1 MNRGDEADGPPIAK
15 SDPSTP
21 AVSADADL
29 EGAEEA
35 PEPSAPF
42 AVVIFGDGSAAIDGE
57 PVPRVPGEP
66 LDVAILDMLHGYARR
81 RNAPVT
87 GAITDPSAYYVAV
100 VEVAPDGASKLLE
113 QIDGD
118 TDSAELVAEPVE
130 VVEPVVHVQY
140 SESVAAFG
148 DSSPL
153 NETAFPDTGREAD
166 AESQGAGP
174 RTTPSDLRPALGKE
188 SARKR
193 TQPQSDDEYER
204 PGLLHRPLVVGGV
217 AAGVAVFV
225 IASLVALG
233 TGSSGTEEQNQAAES
248 GNEKSGSPMILELP
262 SESTSAISSPSV
274 SASPSVSPSKPK
286 PKPKPKRSPSAS
298 VTTKSVPP
306 KPKETKKTPGDPKM
320 PTGPVVFK
328 NEKWS
333 FCVDLFGQG
342 GGKSGTRIWDD
353 HSCTT
358 SPRDNQLWKLEPVRG
373 NSTDGSSLYLI
384 RNVKDGLCMDLPGE
398 GGVEVS
404 TQIVERECKATER
417 DNQLWWLDKRSNG
430 AYWIRN
436 QKSGDMC
443 MDVSRTSAKPSNAR
457 LTVSACGDSA
467 AVQWRIVKG

>member
-1 MNRGDEADGPPIAK
+1 MNRGDEADGPPIAE
-15 SDPSTP
+15 SDPPTP

-29 EGAEEA
+29 EGAEKA
-35 PEPSAPF
+35 PGLSAPF

-57 PVPRVPGEP
+57 SVPRLPGEP
-66 LDVAILDMLHGYARR
+66 LDVAILDMLHGYARS
-81 RNAPVT
+81 RNALVT
-87 GAITDPSAYYVAV
+87 ASITDLSAYYMAV
-100 VEVAPDGASKLLE
+100 IEVAPDGASRLLE

-118 TDSAELVAEPVE
+118 EGSAELVAEPVP

-140 SESVAAFG
+140 SESVSAFG
-148 DSSPL
+148 HGSPL
-153 NETAFPDTGREAD
+153 DETAFPDTDREAD
-166 AESQGAGP
+166 AESQDAGP
-174 RTTPSDLRPALGKE
+174 RTTASDLRPALGKE
-188 SARKR
+188 SARKK
-193 TQPQSDDEYER
+193 TQAQSDDEYER

-233 TGSSGTEEQNQAAES
+233 TGSSGVEEQNQAAGS
-248 GNEKSGSPMILELP
+248 GNETSESPMILELP
-262 SESTSAISSPSV
+262 VESPSV
-274 SASPSVSPSKPK
+274 KSSPFVSPSKPK
-286 PKPKPKRSPSAS
+286 SKPKSKSKRSPSAS
-298 VTTKSVPP
+298 VRTKSAPP
-306 KPKETKKTPGDPKM
+306 KPKETKKTAGDPGIL
-320 PTGPVVFK
+320 TGPVVFK

-342 GGKSGTRIWDD
+342 GGKPGTRIWDD

-358 SPRDNQLWKLEPVRG
+358 SPRDNQLWKLEPVTG

-384 RNVKDGLCMDLPGE
+384 RNVKDSLCMDLPGE
-398 GGVEVS
+398 GGVEIS
-404 TQIVERECKATER
+404 TQIVERECIATEGE
-417 DNQLWWLDKRSNG
+417 NQLWWLDKRSNG

-467 AVQWRIVKG
+467 AFQWRIVEG